1 MGSLPEKFGGCRRS
15 DRRPVAIFDPA
26 SRGGGAEFDCR
37 VTTENTSIRVGL
49 QRPRDLKS
57 YLERIQSEHRRI
69 YDAIRAGDP
78 SAARRA
84 MRLHMMNSRRRYQRF
99 ANADNPS

>member
-1 MGSLPEKFGGCRRS
+1 M
-15 DRRPVAIFDPA
+15 AIFDRA
-26 SRGGGAEFDCR
+26 LRGGGAEFDCR

-57 YLERIQSEHRRI
+57 YLERIHAEHRRI

-84 MRLHMMNSRRRYQRF
+84 MRLHLMNSRRRYQRF